1 MDQTMLVGILGNA
14 RRFLAQSL
22 LSVLLLSAAVFPF
35 SRKIVLYMARM
46 IQVKLY
52 YFSLPEVVFAAIQI
66 ALYSGLFLSVP
77 VVVFLLRRM
86 LLNAFR
92 QNSALRL
99 RLAFFAVLLFYIGA
113 LFCFFI
119 VLPSGIGFLLSYGTE
134 TVKAMISIQRFV
146 VFCGAMVFAFGL
158 AFELPL
164 TLLLLAKARIVK
176 LSGLSR
182 TRRYAILFIVIAAA
196 AITPTPDLFNMSL
209 LAVPLYILYE
219 IGIILVRFEE
229 KRRVSGDGPTL

>member
-1 MDQTMLVGILGNA
+1 MDQAMLMGILGNA

-22 LSVLLLSAAVFPF
+22 LSVLLCTIAVLPF
-35 SRKIVLYMARM
+35 SRSLIEGLTKM

-66 ALYSGLFLSVP
+66 AFYGGLFLSMP
-77 VVVFLLRRM
+77 VIILLLWRM
-86 LLNAFR
+86 LRNVLQRVSVF
-92 QNSALRL
+92 QL
-99 RLAFFAVLLFYIGA
+99 RLAFFAVLLFYMGA
-113 LFCFFI
+113 TFCFFV
-119 VLPSGIGFLLSYGTE
+119 VLPSGIGFLLSYGSE
-134 TVKAMISIQRFV
+134 TVRAMISIRRFV

-164 TLLLLAKARIVK
+164 TLLLLSKAKIVR
-176 LSGLSR
+176 LSMLR
-182 TRRYAILFIVIAAA
+182 KTRRFAILFIVIAAA

-209 LAVPLYILYE
+209 LAVPLYVLYE

-229 KRRVSGDGPTL
+229 NRRVSR

>member
-35 SRKIVLYMARM
+35 SKALVFYMAKT

-52 YFSLPEVVFAAIQI
+52 YFSLPEVVFAAIQV
-66 ALYSGLFLSVP
+66 ALYGGMFLSVP
-77 VVVFLLRRM
+77 VIVFLLWRVLRKAYSKTP
-86 LLNAFR
+86 AFR
-92 QNSALRL
+92 LHF
-99 RLAFFAVLLFYIGA
+99 AFFMILMFYVGS
-113 LFCFFI
+113 LFCFFV
-119 VLPSGIGFLLSYGTE
+119 VLPSGISFLLSYGTE
-134 TVKAMISIQRFV
+134 AIKAMISIQRFV
-146 VFCGAMVFAFGL
+146 VFCGAMIFAFGL

-164 TLLLLAKARIVK
+164 TLLLLAKVNILK
-176 LSGLSR
+176 LSWLAR